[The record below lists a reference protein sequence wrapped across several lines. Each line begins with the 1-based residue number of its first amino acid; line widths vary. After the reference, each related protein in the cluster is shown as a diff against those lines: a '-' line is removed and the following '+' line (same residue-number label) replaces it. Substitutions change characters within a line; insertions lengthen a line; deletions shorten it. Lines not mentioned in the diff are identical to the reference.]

1 MIVDCAL
8 YKAGRRVGE
17 TLALDEIDAD
27 AVRADPDTFVWLGL
41 HEPTSD
47 ELDAA
52 ADTFGLHPLAIED
65 AYRAR
70 QRPKLEEYGPD
81 DLFVVMRTVECSPD
95 VQVRLGEI
103 LCFVGLWYIVVV
115 RHGSTAELASV
126 RRHMESEPAL
136 LAGGPAAVLHEVADR
151 VVDAYPPVLDQIEE
165 AVEAVELEVFSD
177 DKSDPSERIYRLKRQ
192 VLLALRV
199 MAPLAE
205 ALRSL
210 AQDDHRLV
218 PEDRRKYFRDVY
230 DHALRSLEQA
240 MALREVLTSIL
251 EANLAR
257 LSVHQNEDMR
267 KISAWVAIF
276 VVPTFVAG
284 LYGMNFDNMPE
295 LHTQYGY
302 YYVLAGIALLCTTL
316 YVLFRRSKWL

>member
-1 MIVDCAL
+1 M
-8 YKAGRRVGE
+8 
-17 TLALDEIDAD
+17 
-27 AVRADPDTFVWLGL
+27 
-41 HEPTSD
+41 
-47 ELDAA
+47 
-52 ADTFGLHPLAIED
+52 
-65 AYRAR
+65 
-70 QRPKLEEYGPD
+70 
-81 DLFVVMRTVECSPD
+81 
-95 VQVRLGEI
+95 
-103 LCFVGLWYIVVV
+103 
-115 RHGSTAELASV
+115 
-126 RRHMESEPAL
+126 
-136 LAGGPAAVLHEVADR
+136 
-151 VVDAYPPVLDQIEE
+151 LDQIEE

-210 AQDDHRLV
+210 AQDDHRFV

-302 YYVLAGIALLCTTL
+302 YYVLAGIALLCLHALRPVPALQVAVTG
-316 YVLFRRSKWL
+316 